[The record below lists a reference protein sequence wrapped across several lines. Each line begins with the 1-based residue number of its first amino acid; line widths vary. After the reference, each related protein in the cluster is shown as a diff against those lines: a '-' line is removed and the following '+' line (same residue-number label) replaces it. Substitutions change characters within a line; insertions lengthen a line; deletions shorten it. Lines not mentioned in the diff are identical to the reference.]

1 MPVCELPEG
10 YGANLSLSLPR
21 LTQPRSPTTSGKIER
36 FHGSLRRE
44 FLDDAVPFAD
54 LAAAQAA
61 VDAWVEQYNTVRPH
75 QALGMAVPADR
86 FSTAHAQAE
95 QELLPPRLP
104 AVNLAPVPPLPGGPP
119 QATAEQSRFAP
130 RIAAV
135 LWSSSGWS
143 RPAGTC
149 RSRPGSSGS
158 GRPVPGMV
166 WARLLDLAWTAWRAG
181 IIPE

>member
-1 MPVCELPEG
+1 MTRCR
-10 YGANLSLSLPR
+10 SLTWP
-21 LTQPRSPTTSGKIER
+21 PRSRG
-36 FHGSLRRE
+36 GCLGG
-44 FLDDAVPFAD
+44 AV
-54 LAAAQAA
+54 QHR
-61 VDAWVEQYNTVRPH
+61 RPH

-143 RPAGTC
+143 RPAGTY

-166 WARLLDLAWTAWRAG
+166 WARLLDLAYNSHRPHQALQQEPPLRESGHAVDITARIERRQVLGGLTSEYRRAA
-181 IIPE
+181 